1 MEKKE
6 LYTKVIRQFG
16 GVTQKIH
23 LMEEC
28 AELIAALTRN
38 SLALENN
45 IEEETADVY
54 IMLEQLSLIEEY
66 KLPKLNSED
75 IPIRLTTTLTN
86 KIILSLSELIQLIS
100 KNIREDKQIEELKVD
115 DAWFYVQI
123 LQGMFPKEVGYY
135 KKAKLKR
142 MKELVKDE

>member
-54 IMLEQLSLIEEY
+54 IMLEQLSLIEVY
-66 KLPKLNSED
+66 ILL
-75 IPIRLTTTLTN
+75 L
-86 KIILSLSELIQLIS
+86 KIIVLT
-100 KNIREDKQIEELKVD
+100 
-115 DAWFYVQI
+115 
-123 LQGMFPKEVGYY
+123 
-135 KKAKLKR
+135 
-142 MKELVKDE
+142 